1 MPNRILIIGS
11 DFSQEMPSGM
21 MDRFSNVK
29 MIVNKGK
36 NSMSMEMVSQLLMIQ
51 SQYKIQIDLVQID
64 SKDREDFN
72 MQFALRL
79 GLLLSE
85 DDVEITFLSD
95 DTTFDHIFEVCKDLH
110 LRVSRMSA
118 LGSDNGVSTAKDET
132 PAPSF
137 SRRRQPEPE
146 PSLSPSRNPSPSRDL
161 LLRQG
166 VLPSPSLQHREQTA
180 TASLFPLCLAA
191 QRLCNKAPGLK

>member
-85 DDVEITFLSD
+85 NDVEITFLSD

-137 SRRRQPEPE
+137 SRRRQPE
-146 PSLSPSRNPSPSRDL
+146 NPSPSRDL

>member
-146 PSLSPSRNPSPSRDL
+146 PEPKPEPEPEPEPEPRPAPQARRPAKPEPAASGADRNRKLISSLLGGS
-161 LLRQG
+161 
-166 VLPSPSLQHREQTA
+166 
-180 TASLFPLCLAA
+180 
-191 QRLCNKAPGLK
+191 KAL

>member
-1 MPNRILIIGS
+1 MPNRILIIRS

-118 LGSDNGVSTAKDET
+118 LGSDNGVSTA
-132 PAPSF
+132 
-137 SRRRQPEPE
+137 
-146 PSLSPSRNPSPSRDL
+146 SLSPSRNPSPSRDL

>member
-95 DTTFDHIFEVCKDLH
+95 DSTFDHIFEVCKDLH

-118 LGSDNGVSTAKDET
+118 LGSDNGVSTAKEET

-146 PSLSPSRNPSPSRDL
+146 PEPEPEPRPAPQPRRPAKPEPAPAPASGADRNRKLISSLLGGS
-161 LLRQG
+161 
-166 VLPSPSLQHREQTA
+166 
-180 TASLFPLCLAA
+180 
-191 QRLCNKAPGLK
+191 KAL